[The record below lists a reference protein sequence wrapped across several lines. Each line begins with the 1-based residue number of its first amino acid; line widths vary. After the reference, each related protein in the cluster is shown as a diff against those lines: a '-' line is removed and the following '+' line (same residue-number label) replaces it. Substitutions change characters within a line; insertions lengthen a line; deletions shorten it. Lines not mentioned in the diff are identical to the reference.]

1 MENDSNKKN
10 ELLNNTS
17 KVILNNIEKLRFQN
31 LQLQKQ
37 NINLQEENIMKDILI
52 RTGVDAKGWNM
63 DLNTG
68 VCTPREKTSGL

>member
-37 NINLQEENIMKDILI
+37 NINSPL
-52 RTGVDAKGWNM
+52 
-63 DLNTG
+63 
-68 VCTPREKTSGL
+68 S